1 MSEIKSKIKFKI
13 RKNDNV
19 IVITGNYKG
28 KTGRVLEVDRKKGK
42 LFVEGINIISRHTKA
57 NQKNPDGGI
66 IKKEAPIAISNVMLV
81 DPKTGTATRVG
92 RKMTDKGKLKR
103 YSKKSGEVIE

>member
-1 MSEIKSKIKFKI
+1 MIKVKIK
-13 RKNDNV
+13 KNDTV
-19 IVITGNYKG
+19 IVITGNSKG
-28 KTGRVLEVDRKKGK
+28 KTGRVLEVDRKTGK
-42 LFVEGINIISRHTKA
+42 LIVEGINIISRHTKA

-66 IKKEAPIAISNVMLV
+66 IKKEAPIQISNVMLM

-92 RKMTDKGKLKR
+92 RKLTDKNKLKR